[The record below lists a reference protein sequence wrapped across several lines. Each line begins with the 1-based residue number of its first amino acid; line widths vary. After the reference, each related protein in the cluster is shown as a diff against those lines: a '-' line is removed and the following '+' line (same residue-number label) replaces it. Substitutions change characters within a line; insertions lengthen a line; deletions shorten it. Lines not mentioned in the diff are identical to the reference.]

1 MILATRCS
9 APLER
14 WFHVMLAFV
23 EGMHPQ
29 AGSRGTETAALLADK
44 GAVFS
49 SLGVK
54 GRTALQTR
62 LKGVMKQWL
71 MCL

>member
-1 MILATRCS
+1 MILAMRCS
-9 APLER
+9 VPLER
-14 WFHVMLAFV
+14 WFHVMLTFV

-29 AGSRGTETAALLADK
+29 AGSRCMEIVALLADK

-54 GRTALQTR
+54 GRTVLQTR